1 MTRPLTEDDL
11 LEFKRLVRW
20 LTGVTLTQVDA
31 ARELAAIEA
40 RYTAPDPE
48 LSPAPD
54 VIRWT
59 GGKNPVPGKNVQVE
73 LWGGDISIR
82 NRSEDL
88 RWNHTTARTGDIVAY
103 RVVE

>member
-31 ARELAAIEA
+31 ARELAAIKA

-48 LSPAPD
+48 VPPAPD

-59 GGKNPVPGKNVQVE
+59 GGENPVPGKTVQVE
-73 LWGGDISIR
+73 LWGGVIGLR
-82 NRSEDL
+82 TRSEDL
-88 RWNHTTARTGDIVAY
+88 RWNHTAGRTGDIVAY
-103 RVVE
+103 WVVE